1 MNSDLPEPS
10 NTAKDTN
17 NEQETKAKK
26 QNRGGFVVFIAWMA
40 LFFTTIGIAV
50 GYNHWLRIHDKA
62 KANKI
67 NIEAIQQELSNVPSN
82 EQLTNIRSELLKKTD
97 EVQEQASK
105 ALTQTQKYTKQSQ
118 HYAETIDAQVA
129 EMTQIQARLQLHT
142 RPSTSKDWT
151 LSEIEF
157 LIRMANR
164 QLHLDNNKHSALA
177 ALKLAKKNIDRL
189 NSPHYLPVLQQLTKD
204 IMTLEQYAAPK
215 IGEISQQITAL
226 MIKLEPLPANNQD
239 ISEGKVVKISSD
251 AKNNEDESRSLW
263 TDVKTEAKT
272 FFDQAVIVRKY
283 EKPLEMALDSD
294 SRLRLYNLI
303 QLRLETLRL
312 MALRRMDQEYHQ
324 QIKLIKQTLEQYYS
338 EKQAKDFLATMQELD
353 GHNLSPEKP
362 DISLSIK
369 QLESALLTEDSEQ
382 KSTQGDKK

>member
-17 NEQETKAKK
+17 NAQETKAKK

-151 LSEIEF
+151 LSEI
-157 LIRMANR
+157 
-164 QLHLDNNKHSALA
+164 
-177 ALKLAKKNIDRL
+177 
-189 NSPHYLPVLQQLTKD
+189 
-204 IMTLEQYAAPK
+204 
-215 IGEISQQITAL
+215 
-226 MIKLEPLPANNQD
+226 
-239 ISEGKVVKISSD
+239 
-251 AKNNEDESRSLW
+251 
-263 TDVKTEAKT
+263 
-272 FFDQAVIVRKY
+272 
-283 EKPLEMALDSD
+283 
-294 SRLRLYNLI
+294 
-303 QLRLETLRL
+303 
-312 MALRRMDQEYHQ
+312 
-324 QIKLIKQTLEQYYS
+324 
-338 EKQAKDFLATMQELD
+338 
-353 GHNLSPEKP
+353 
-362 DISLSIK
+362 
-369 QLESALLTEDSEQ
+369 
-382 KSTQGDKK
+382 